1 MTRVFEE
8 VDSDTKGFLTADD
21 LRNLAHQLKQDLP
34 DEEIKIIMSKL
45 DPRRTGKISLQAFLE
60 FNRQKIF

>member
-34 DEEIKIIMSKL
+34 DEEIKIIMNKL